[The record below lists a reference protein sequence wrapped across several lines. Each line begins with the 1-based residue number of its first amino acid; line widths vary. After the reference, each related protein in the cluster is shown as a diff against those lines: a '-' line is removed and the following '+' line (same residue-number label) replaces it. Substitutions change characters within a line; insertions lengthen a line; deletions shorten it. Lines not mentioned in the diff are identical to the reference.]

1 MKTYIGA
8 TKMIEDI
15 MIRGE
20 DGQFEK
26 ITKTALLSE
35 MVRERYGMSLCD
47 LDRVVEESRM
57 GLLERLLS

>member
-1 MKTYIGA
+1 MT
-8 TKMIEDI
+8 EDI